1 MSRPLIVLRPE
12 PGCSETL
19 AAARERGLEAV
30 GSPLFAIEP
39 VPWDGDGPVSA
50 DALLVGSANA
60 FRHGGSGLDAV
71 RHLPV
76 WAVGER
82 TAAAAREAGFSVDR
96 TGQGGLQSLVEQADP
111 GTTLLRLA
119 GETRI
124 DLCAPAGVTVTERVV
139 YRAIPRPLD
148 DAAVDILHG
157 GAVAL
162 LHSAEAAR
170 HFAGECE
177 RLSIA
182 RERIAIAALG
192 ARIAHA
198 VGPGWSEVRTAAET
212 TDSALLALAA
222 DMCH

>member
-19 AAARERGLEAV
+19 EAARERGLEAV
-30 GSPLFAIEP
+30 GAPLFAIEP

-82 TAAAAREAGFSVDR
+82 TAAAAREAGFSVVR
-96 TGQGGLQSLVEQADP
+96 TGQGGLQSLVERAER

-119 GETRI
+119 GEMRV
-124 DLCAPAGVTVTERVV
+124 DLAPGADVTVIERVV
-139 YRAIPRPLD
+139 YRAVPCLLD
-148 DAAVDILHG
+148 DAAVDTLG
-157 GAVAL
+157 RGAVVL

-170 HFAGECE
+170 HFARECE

-192 ARIAHA
+192 VRIAHA
-198 VGPGWSEVRTAAET
+198 AGPGWSEVRTAAET